1 MWLQLIWWQEL
12 DIEEWLFSRSQP
24 VSNQVNLSF
33 IIYQLFISLR
43 TEQHPARVGSLP
55 SGAATRAFF
64 YKTVFLGK
72 TVLVKISARL
82 TAKSLESKRGKVI
95 QQKHYGMYGKCL
107 MLFLTFWLLFGQ
119 AKSNKACMADARQ
132 NENEKQNEYEESDLN
147 QLEKFLFWE
156 ETKNP

>member
-1 MWLQLIWWQEL
+1 L
-12 DIEEWLFSRSQP
+12 
-24 VSNQVNLSF
+24 V
-33 IIYQLFISLR
+33 LR
-43 TEQHPARVGSLP
+43 KGTEQHPARVGSLP

-82 TAKSLESKRGKVI
+82 TAKSLESKRGNVI
-95 QQKHYGMYGKCL
+95 HQNHYGMYGKCL

-132 NENEKQNEYEESDLN
+132 NENKNQNENGKLN
-147 QLEKFLFWE
+147 EIKGGFFFCI
-156 ETKNP
+156 